1 MGRVSYLL
9 IGTAAFDT
17 LRVLAMDTTA
27 LTEEARVRHHTSPTA
42 TAALGRSLTAAL
54 QLAQVL
60 SKRPEDRVG
69 VRIQASG
76 PIGYIVAEGGRD
88 GSGRGYVKHPEADLP
103 PRASDGK
110 LDVGA
115 LVGRDGEI
123 SVTRL
128 LENSEP
134 YTGSVPLVSGEIAED
149 VAMYL
154 SKSEQLPSAV
164 LLGVLVSASGV
175 TQAGGLLIQTIP
187 GVTVDT
193 LDRLEANLRTMP
205 QLTTIMRD
213 EGLGGVVGRALEGLE
228 FVAQGETL
236 PLEFKCR
243 CSLERAINAM
253 TFFSD
258 AEREEMALAGGQ
270 EVVCH
275 WCAERYIVPP
285 DLLRAMNEPAN
296 TAN

>member
-27 LTEEARVRHHTSPTA
+27 LTEEARVRHATSPTA

-54 QLAQVL
+54 LLAQVL

-76 PIGYIVAEGGRD
+76 PIGYIVTEGGRD
-88 GSGRGYVKHPEADLP
+88 GTSRGYVKHPEADLP
-103 PRASDGK
+103 PRETDGK
-110 LDVGA
+110 LDVGG
-115 LVGRDGEI
+115 LVGADGEI

-128 LENSEP
+128 LENLEP

-187 GVTVDT
+187 GVTDET
-193 LDRLEANLRTMP
+193 LETLEANLRAMP
-205 QLTTIMRD
+205 QLTSIMRD
-213 EGLGGVVGRALEGLE
+213 QGLGGVVARALEGLE
-228 FVAQGETL
+228 FIAQGETL

-258 AEREEMALAGGQ
+258 REREEMALSGGQ

-275 WCAERYIVPP
+275 WCNEHYIVTP
-285 DLLRAMNEPAN
+285 DLLRAMNDSATVAN
-296 TAN
+296 

>member
-27 LTEEARVRHHTSPTA
+27 LTEEARVRHATSPTA

-54 QLAQVL
+54 LLAQVL

-76 PIGYIVAEGGRD
+76 PIGYIVTEGGRD
-88 GSGRGYVKHPEADLP
+88 GTGRGYVKHPQSDLP
-103 PRASDGK
+103 PRVGDGK
-110 LDVGA
+110 LDVGG
-115 LVGRDGEI
+115 LVGADGEI

-128 LENSEP
+128 LDNLEP

-164 LLGVLVSASGV
+164 LLGVLVGAGGV

-193 LDRLEANLRTMP
+193 LERLEANLRTMP
-205 QLTTIMRD
+205 QLTSIMRD
-213 EGLGGVVGRALEGLE
+213 EGLAGVVSKALAGLE
-228 FVAQGETL
+228 FVAQAQTL
-236 PLEFKCR
+236 PLSFKCR

-253 TFFSD
+253 TFFSND
-258 AEREEMALAGGQ
+258 EREEMAAAGGQ

-275 WCAERYIVPP
+275 WCAERYIVTP
-285 DLLRAMNEPAN
+285 DLLRAMNESAT